1 MEEEKDKQ
9 GTGLGVGALVTAII
23 AFLMAVVPCVG
34 VIAFLPAVIALVLA
48 IVGLSRTRSNQ
59 GVLIGGL
66 AVAIIAL
73 MISVS
78 QIVVIGKVAN
88 HSDNWAGEIE
98 KVIKDVTSD
107 IEKEFGDNE
116 VTIRVD
122 SGEETVEIKATTR
135 KNELENKLD
144 ELEGTVDTVKPPE
157 PEK

>member
-23 AFLMAVVPCVG
+23 AFLLAVVPCVG

-48 IVGLSRTRSNQ
+48 IVGLSRTRNNQ

-88 HSDNWAGEIE
+88 HSDNWADEIE
-98 KVIKDVTSD
+98 SVIKDVTSD

-157 PEK
+157 TEK

>member
-48 IVGLSRTRSNQ
+48 IVGLSRTRNNQ

-88 HSDNWAGEIE
+88 HSDNWADEIE

-144 ELEGTVDTVKPPE
+144 ELEGTVDTVKPE

>member
-66 AVAIIAL
+66 AVSIIAL

>member
-1 MEEEKDKQ
+1 MEEETNKQ

-23 AFLMAVVPCVG
+23 AFLLAVVPCVG
-34 VIAFLPAVIALVLA
+34 MIAILPAVIALVLA
-48 IVGLSRTRSNQ
+48 IVGLSRSRNNQ
-59 GVLIGGL
+59 GILIGGL
-66 AVAIIAL
+66 AVAVIAL

-78 QIVVIGKVAN
+78 QIVVISKVAN

-98 KVIKDVTSD
+98 KVIQDVTSD
-107 IEKEFGDNE
+107 IEREFGDNE

-144 ELEGTVDTVKPPE
+144 ELEGKVDTVKPE

>member
-23 AFLMAVVPCVG
+23 AFLLAVVPCVG
-34 VIAFLPAVIALVLA
+34 VIAILPAVIALVLA
-48 IVGLSRTRSNQ
+48 IVGLSRTRNNQ

-66 AVAIIAL
+66 AVAVIAL

-88 HSDNWAGEIE
+88 HSDNWASEIE

-144 ELEGTVDTVKPPE
+144 ELEGTVDTVKPAE

>member
-23 AFLMAVVPCVG
+23 AFLIAVVPCVG

>member
-23 AFLMAVVPCVG
+23 AFLLAVVPCVG
-34 VIAFLPAVIALVLA
+34 VIALLPAVIALVLA

-66 AVAIIAL
+66 AVAVIAL

-88 HSDNWAGEIE
+88 HSDNWASEIE

-144 ELEGTVDTVKPPE
+144 ELEGTVDTVKPAE

>member
-66 AVAIIAL
+66 AVAVIAL

-88 HSDNWAGEIE
+88 HSDNWADEIE

-144 ELEGTVDTVKPPE
+144 ELEATVDTLKTLE

>member
-23 AFLMAVVPCVG
+23 AFLLAVVPCVG
-34 VIAFLPAVIALVLA
+34 VIAILPAVIALVLA
-48 IVGLSRTRSNQ
+48 IVGLSRTRDNQ

-66 AVAIIAL
+66 AVAVIAL

-144 ELEGTVDTVKPPE
+144 ELEGTVDTVKPAE

>member
-1 MEEEKDKQ
+1 MEEETNKQ

-23 AFLMAVVPCVG
+23 AFLLAVVPCVG
-34 VIAFLPAVIALVLA
+34 MVALLPAVIALVLA
-48 IVGLSRTRSNQ
+48 IVGLSRSRNNQ
-59 GVLIGGL
+59 GILIGGL
-66 AVAIIAL
+66 AVAVIAL

-78 QIVVIGKVAN
+78 QIVVISKVAN
-88 HSDNWAGEIE
+88 HTDNWAGEIE
-98 KVIKDVTSD
+98 KVIQDVTED
-107 IEKEFGDNE
+107 IEREFGDNE

-144 ELEGTVDTVKPPE
+144 ELEGKVDTVKPE